1 MNLVDAK
8 RKEYKD
14 YIDEHIENVYKAYTK
29 LRNMETILMAHFKQ
43 ISPEILDNLRGR
55 VLKHDETK
63 YWESEFEPYRKYF
76 YPANTSEGK
85 ENKAVVDMF
94 NTAWEHHYK
103 HNDHHPEYWVEND
116 TPSKMSTE
124 AALEMICD
132 WIAMSIKFN
141 NRAIDWYTDNKDNI
155 KFHDETRKFVEK
167 ALDIIYSYID

>member
-1 MNLVDAK
+1 
-8 RKEYKD
+8 
-14 YIDEHIENVYKAYTK
+14 
-29 LRNMETILMAHFKQ
+29 MAHFNQ
-43 ISPEILDNLRGR
+43 ISPEVLDNLRGR

-94 NTAWEHHYK
+94 NEAWKHHYE

-116 TPSKMSTE
+116 IPSKMSTE

-155 KFHDETRKFVEK
+155 KLHDEYFRCKNLKDIVIFYAGLKIVENK
-167 ALDIIYSYID
+167 SHIFIFLNSDVGV